1 MKSFRNLPQ
10 RMPRDDR
17 EWAMFLT
24 ALAEIDVRN
33 DETEFAS
40 GLKVDES
47 GNAILGDDAR
57 FDTRISTNLKT
68 IVSRIGD
75 AGRAV
80 SQSLLPP
87 VNRANRSSLQTSSV
101 LTATDT
107 GAAVTINIAAHTLAT
122 DTGNVSYSAGSIA
135 GLGYATT
142 YFLYTSDPDLSGGA
156 VTYLSTTDPA
166 VVVSDPDFY
175 YVGAIVTLGTTS
187 SAGITGA
194 TNANPVVITAVNTF
208 SSGQQVDIT
217 DVGGMIELNGNR
229 YTVANPTGTT
239 FELSG
244 VDGTAFG
251 VYTVGGTATLY
262 VAPTSGGGGGS
273 WDPNQVLP

>member
-17 EWAMFLT
+17 EWALFLT

-33 DETEFAS
+33 DNTAFAD

-87 VNRANRSSLQTSSV
+87 VNRASRSSVQTSSV

-107 GAAVTINIAAHTLAT
+107 GAAVTINIAAHTLAI
-122 DTGNVSYSAGSIA
+122 DTGDVSYSAGSIA
-135 GLGYATT
+135 GLNYATT
-142 YFLYTSDPDLSGGA
+142 YFLYASDPELEGGA
-156 VTYLSTTDPA
+156 VTYFATIDQA

-175 YVGAIVTLGTTS
+175 YVGAILTPGAVISGT
-187 SAGITGA
+187 ITGA
-194 TNANPVVITAVNTF
+194 TNANPVVITAINTF
-208 SSGQQVDIT
+208 SAGQQVDIT

-251 VYTVGGTATLY
+251 VYTTGGTATLF
-262 VAPTSGGGGGS
+262 VAPTGGGGGGGWEFS
-273 WDPNQVLP
+273 LP

>member
-17 EWAMFLT
+17 EWALFLT

-33 DETEFAS
+33 DNTAFAD

-47 GNAILGDDAR
+47 GNAIFGDDAR
-57 FDTRISTNLKT
+57 LDTRTGTNLKT

-87 VNRANRSSLQTSSV
+87 VNRASRSSVQTSSV

-107 GAAVTINIAAHTLAT
+107 GAAVTINIAAHTLAI
-122 DTGNVSYSAGSIA
+122 DTGDVSYSAGSIA
-135 GLGYATT
+135 GLNYATT
-142 YFLYTSDPDLSGGA
+142 YFLYASDPELEGGA
-156 VTYLSTTDPA
+156 VTYFATIDQA

-175 YVGAIVTLGTTS
+175 YVGAILTPGAVISGT
-187 SAGITGA
+187 ITGA
-194 TNANPVVITAVNTF
+194 TNANPVVITAINTF
-208 SSGQQVDIT
+208 SAGQQVDIT

-244 VDGTAFG
+244 VDGTAFS
-251 VYTVGGTATLY
+251 VYTTGGTATLF
-262 VAPTSGGGGGS
+262 VAPTGGGGGGGWEFS
-273 WDPNQVLP
+273 LP

>member
-17 EWAMFLT
+17 EWALFLT

-33 DETEFAS
+33 DNTAFAD

-57 FDTRISTNLKT
+57 LDTRTGTNLKT

-75 AGRAV
+75 AGRAF

-87 VNRANRSSLQTSSV
+87 VNRANRSSVQTSNV

-107 GAAVTINIAAHTLAT
+107 GAAITINIAAHTLAI
-122 DTGNVSYSAGSIA
+122 DTGDVSYSAGSIA
-135 GLGYATT
+135 GLNYSTT
-142 YFLYTSDPDLSGGA
+142 YFLYASDPELDGGA
-156 VTYLSTTDPA
+156 VTYFATTEQA

-175 YVGAIVTLGTTS
+175 YVGAILTPGVVTSGN
-187 SAGITGA
+187 ITGA

-208 SSGQQVDIT
+208 SAGQQVDIT
-217 DVGGMIELNGNR
+217 GVEGMIELNGNR
-229 YTVANPTGTT
+229 YTVANPTGTD
-239 FELSG
+239 FVLSG

-251 VYTVGGTATLY
+251 VYTTGGTATLF
-262 VAPTSGGGGGS
+262 VPPTGGGGGGG
-273 WDPNQVLP
+273 WEYNLP